1 MIYLYLDESGDLGFD
16 FFTKKPSNFFT
27 IAILVI
33 HGTENNRKLSKAL
46 KLVKKRKLK
55 NKDIELKGAK
65 TELKIKKYFNSKIK
79 NIEFE
84 IYSYTLN
91 KKRVYKELTDKKDR
105 VYNFIAR
112 LVLDKMNIKNIDGI
126 NLIIDKSKNKK
137 EIEEFNKYIINH
149 LKGKIPPNISL
160 MINHQESKITP
171 GLQAVDMF
179 CWGIFRKYEKKDED
193 WYNEFSERIKFDG
206 LYLP

>member
-1 MIYLYLDESGDLGFD
+1 MKAETSGLIFLL
-16 FFTKKPSNFFT
+16 KKPSKFFT
-27 IAILVI
+27 IEILVLY
-33 HGTENNRKLSKAL
+33 GTENNRKLSKVL
-46 KLVKKRKLK
+46 KIVKKRKLK

-65 TELKIKKYFNSKIK
+65 TDLKIKKFFISKLK
-79 NIEFE
+79 SIEFE

-105 VYNFIAR
+105 VYNFITR
-112 LVLDKMNIKNIDGI
+112 LVIDKITINKNMDGI

-137 EIEEFNKYIINH
+137 EIEEFNKYIISH
-149 LKGKIPPNISL
+149 LKGKISPNINL
-160 MINHQESKITP
+160 MINHQESKTTY

-179 CWGIFRKYEKKDED
+179 CWGIFRKYERKDES
-193 WYNEFSERIKFDG
+193 WYNEFSERIKFDR